1 MTFIVAGIL
10 ICGMALF
17 VGIGEHLLLDKF
29 DLEDDL

>member
-10 ICGMALF
+10 ICSMALF
-17 VGIGEHLLLDKF
+17 VGIGEHLLDKF